1 MLDEEQPGQLPG
13 RPKGYVATEVPRAD
27 DPAFGAAVAR
37 VYATARQE
45 HKAMAQQRGED
56 EAGRWLPALSAE
68 DYGKHLEDLAQ
79 LQLELIA
86 YRDTEYEHLRRQP
99 DQPTGQQA
107 STGDHARLEQW
118 SRDLAARHEAL
129 QADYER
135 LQHWAG
141 DMEAQLR
148 AAGQGGARANIAR
161 LLRRR

>member
-1 MLDEEQPGQLPG
+1 
-13 RPKGYVATEVPRAD
+13 
-27 DPAFGAAVAR
+27 
-37 VYATARQE
+37 
-45 HKAMAQQRGED
+45 
-56 EAGRWLPALSAE
+56 
-68 DYGKHLEDLAQ
+68 
-79 LQLELIA
+79 LELIA
-86 YRDTEYEHLRRQP
+86 YRDAEYEHLRRQL

-107 STGDHARLEQW
+107 PAGDYARLEEW

-141 DMEAQLR
+141 DLEAQLR